1 MRNATASITRLRMQ
15 KTICRSKMAKGFSN
29 GGKGGAVGLRRMSM
43 EDRLNIRHLTS
54 AIIARAVKD
63 CVRAYRYIQKH
74 EKNDAYRE
82 EIEDARRVISDCE
95 HFFLSEYF
103 EMINP
108 FPQIYGKDII
118 ERCRTGSF
126 KEMA

>member
-54 AIIARAVKD
+54 AIIGQA
-63 CVRAYRYIQKH
+63 
-74 EKNDAYRE
+74 
-82 EIEDARRVISDCE
+82 IEDYRRAHSCIEKHRGDPRFQLRVNKAKQTIDECE
-95 HFFLSEYF
+95 RFFRSEYF
-103 EMINP
+103 ELINP
-108 FPQIYGKDII
+108 FPLISGDDIL
-118 ERCRTGSF
+118 EKLRLGAFEVRV
-126 KEMA
+126 